1 MNPAEQPLPDYGPMP
16 GDELAPIR
24 PRVTRAP
31 PGITPQCFLP
41 SPPESYLPPES
52 YPKIAPGMFRTPA
65 MPRNGGGNGCAP

>member
-24 PRVTRAP
+24 PTVTRAP

-41 SPPESYLPPES
+41 SPPPSYLPPES
-52 YPKIAPGMFRTPA
+52 YPQIAPGMFRTPPTDA
-65 MPRNGGGNGCAP
+65 FLRANGYEP